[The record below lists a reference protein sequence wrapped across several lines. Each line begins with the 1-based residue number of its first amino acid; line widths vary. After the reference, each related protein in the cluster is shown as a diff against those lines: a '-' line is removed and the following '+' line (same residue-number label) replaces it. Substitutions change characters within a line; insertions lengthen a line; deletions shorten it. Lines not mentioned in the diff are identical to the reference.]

1 MIRVA
6 LGIPTINRSDL
17 LLEAL
22 QTYDSNW
29 TDRHIYI
36 VDNGK
41 QEIPTKNPWVEI
53 HRPLVN
59 LGVGSSWNWIMKK
72 AFGNGYTHVALLN
85 DDIVWKKS
93 IGQIEN
99 YIKENE
105 AGLYVSGGTWCCFIV
120 SYDTFTKVGG
130 FDEAF
135 FPAYFEDNDYCYR
148 CRLLGIE
155 RSTSPFFSPEI
166 YRNSMTIEKD
176 GNLNQNFDTN
186 KQKFILKWGGEPGK
200 EKFKTPFNIGYER

>member
-59 LGVGSSWNWIMKK
+59 LGVGASWNWIMKK
-72 AFGNGYTHVALLN
+72 AFENGYSHVALLN

-99 YIKENE
+99 FIKEKG
-105 AGLYVSGGTWCCFIV
+105 AGLYVSGGTWCCFII
-120 SYDTFTKVGG
+120 SYDTFTRVGG

-148 CRLLGIE
+148 CRLFGIQ
-155 RSTSPFFSPEI
+155 RVTDSFFSPEI

-176 GNLNQNFDTN
+176 GNLNKNFDIN

-200 EKFKTPFNIGYER
+200 EKFKTPFNIRYE